1 MGEWYSAGE
10 CAKKPAGARADFHL
24 CSLFRALEQS
34 ISLTLEKE
42 SPVAPHLYQVNPSA
56 CQCTMASRQLVGK
69 QRQLVGKQEGPQPPQ
84 KKCRELKK
92 LLEVIMSFVESCL
105 IDNHTMSSNYYIVIK
120 RKKI

>member
-34 ISLTLEKE
+34 FSLTLEKE

-84 KKCRELKK
+84 KKCASDHHNGILSHRSVGTPPQNTPASDLL
-92 LLEVIMSFVESCL
+92 LLEG
-105 IDNHTMSSNYYIVIK
+105 SSQV
-120 RKKI
+120 